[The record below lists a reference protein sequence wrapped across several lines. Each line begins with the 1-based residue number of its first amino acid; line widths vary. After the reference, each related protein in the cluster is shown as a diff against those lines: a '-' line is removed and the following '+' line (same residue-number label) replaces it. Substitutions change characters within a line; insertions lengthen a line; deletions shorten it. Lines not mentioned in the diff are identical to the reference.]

1 MVTKYREAGPEDLP
15 ACVHLFLES
24 RDDMLLRHNHPSPP
38 VSPAGRMHAFYQH
51 VLATGIFHLAEAE
64 GQIVAFACANL
75 RDQLWFLSG
84 FWTQPGMQQ
93 QHIGMPVLRRV
104 WNAGK
109 QAGAKH
115 FFVWSSVDL
124 PAMAAYMKL
133 GMLPGCQ
140 ILKFEGRPSL
150 LGAPHRDYA
159 VQPLAKSFAMD
170 LDQTIL
176 GTRRETDHDYLS
188 RTGSQ
193 GRQVLLGG
201 EAVGYYYV
209 YEGIVGPAAWKEP
222 RHAETLL
229 ILACGEAS
237 ASTQGVVLRVPGMNH
252 TALRFAIQSG
262 LRLTGFSHLLMSDSF
277 GLLEQYLP
285 SGPAIF

>member
-1 MVTKYREAGPEDLP
+1 MEIHYREARPEDLP
-15 ACVHLFLES
+15 ACVHLYLES
-24 RDDMLLRHNHPSPP
+24 RDDMLQRHSHPSAP
-38 VSPAGRMHAFYQH
+38 VSPAARMHAFYEH
-51 VLATGIFHLAEAE
+51 VLATGIFHVAETE
-64 GQIVAFACANL
+64 GQIVALACASL

-84 FWTQPGMQQ
+84 FWAQPGLQQ

-104 WNAGK
+104 WDAGK
-109 QAGAKH
+109 QAGARH

-140 ILKFEGRPSL
+140 ILKFEGKPTL
-150 LGAPHRDYA
+150 PGAVLPGYA
-159 VQPLAKSFAMD
+159 VQSLNKSFAMD

-176 GTRRETDHDYLS
+176 GTRREADHDYLS

-193 GRQVLLGG
+193 GRQVVRGG
-201 EAVGYYYV
+201 EVVGYYYLH
-209 YEGIVGPAAWKEP
+209 EGGVGPAAWKDP
-222 RHAETLL
+222 QHAEALL
-229 ILACGEAS
+229 TLACRDAS
-237 ASTQGVVLRVPGMNH
+237 AADQSVTLRVLGMNH
-252 TALRFAIQSG
+252 SAVRFALQSG

-277 GLLEQYLP
+277 GRLEQYLP